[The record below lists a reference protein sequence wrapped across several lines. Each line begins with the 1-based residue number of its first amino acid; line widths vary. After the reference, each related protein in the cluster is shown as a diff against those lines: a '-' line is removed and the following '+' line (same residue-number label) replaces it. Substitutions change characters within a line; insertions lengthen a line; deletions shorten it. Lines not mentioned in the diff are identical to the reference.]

1 MEKENKFKAS
11 LKFEEEKKNNEIEK
25 NREKILEISNSK
37 PLYSDRELRKIYQN
51 PNIKENQ
58 TLNPEYL
65 NKQRL
70 FEEQIES
77 YVQEPKN
84 KPIERKIINRPQ
96 KQKKSYTGK
105 IAIAGM
111 LAAAIAGIAGYVIGT
126 TNSNKSITSTQ
137 AVYTLGETPDSLGIN
152 DKMFNRIQNM
162 ENTLKSEDL
171 SNLDNSDLIK
181 LAPELYSLSIEV
193 IQNKLS
199 HLLEVDADD
208 IKPDIENGEEG
219 TKRKS
224 VNVYKKGIK
233 QKYYNRE
240 LGRTRNTIPDE
251 ISELINKSYDLKN
264 IMFDSNVNRDRI
276 LNLYND
282 TIDKIDRF
290 VAMKLQKDEKGNII
304 VDRINTTDI
313 EKIAEE
319 KGFTQETKN
328 QIQEK
333 FKISDDDYSV
343 KANDNID
350 GAENVKMEYDDD
362 GR

>member
-77 YVQEPKN
+77 YVQQPEN
-84 KPIERKIINRPQ
+84 KSNKGKRIIRPQ
-96 KQKKSYTGK
+96 KHKKWK
-105 IAIAGM
+105 IAFAGI
-111 LAAAIAGIAGYVIGT
+111 LAAAIAGIAGNGIGT
-126 TNSNKSITSTQ
+126 TNSKESITSSQ

>member
-1 MEKENKFKAS
+1 MEKENEFKAS
-11 LKFEEEKKNNEIEK
+11 LRFEEEKKNNEIEK

-51 PNIKENQ
+51 PNIKEDQ

-70 FEEQIES
+70 FEKQIAS
-77 YVQEPKN
+77 YVQESKN
-84 KPIERKIINRPQ
+84 ISNERKIINRP
-96 KQKKSYTGK
+96 KKHKKSYSGK

-111 LAAAIAGIAGYVIGT
+111 VAAAIAGIAGYAIGT
-126 TNSNKSITSTQ
+126 TNSKESITSSQ
-137 AVYTLGETPDSLGIN
+137 AVYTLGETPDSMGIN
-152 DKMFNRIQNM
+152 DEMFNKIQNIK
-162 ENTLKSEDL
+162 NKKDDF

-199 HLLEVDADD
+199 QLLKVNADN

-219 TKRKS
+219 TKRQS
-224 VNVYKKGIK
+224 VNVYNNGTK

-240 LGRTRNTIPDE
+240 LGRTRNTLPDE
-251 ISELINKSYDLKN
+251 ISELINKSDDLKN
-264 IMFDSNVNRDRI
+264 TMFDPNVNKDKI

-290 VAMKLQKDEKGNII
+290 VAMKLQKDENGNII

-328 QIQEK
+328 QIQER
-333 FKISDDDYSV
+333 FKTSDDAYSV
-343 KANDNID
+343 KSNENIN